1 MTQTQVPLKDTI
13 QSEQNSRPKWL
24 PITSIIILA
33 ACLYFYQ
40 LGTESLWID
49 ELYSIEDAQKGIPEL
64 LSTSTR
70 PAYYILLHVWML
82 FGTDEAWLRGLSVI
96 FALVTIFL
104 VYKLGSHLIDDSVGL
119 LAAGLMTLSPIFINH
134 AQEVR
139 MYGLSNCLCLGGTLA
154 LSITLE
160 RIRAASLIS
169 WLVLRILAVLTT
181 PLNIFL
187 LIPDGIL
194 WLWKLRKHRQV
205 MIIFALA
212 GLGLVGLS
220 LFWIYLQWESIFSYF
235 QDWSSGQ
242 PKPGIANVI
251 ARLTSFTA
259 RWPLRTV
266 SSPLSHFYKLY
277 TVMLVG
283 ILGFS
288 FTFVNPKY
296 NPKVF
301 RLAAWAFLP
310 AGALLTISWLLSP
323 IWLPRYLLFVA
334 PYLLILL
341 AAGFLGIWRK
351 QRKLAIVITL
361 MYIFAMGAGL
371 ENYYSSSVAY
381 RANWRGVTQ
390 MIAQEE
396 QPGDVLAAIISH
408 SRPSLALKHYYQNHQ
423 GSLAI
428 NVVDNCEGKNSEK
441 ESCQGVEN
449 TLESLP
455 AFDSRLWLVYLDT
468 TASAE
473 ELENF
478 QQKVKEAFQ
487 VDKQQTFNSDLGV
500 KNDIEVF
507 LLSPK

>member
-49 ELYSIEDAQKGIPEL
+49 ELYSIEDAQKSIPEL

-70 PAYYILLHVWML
+70 PAYYILLHIWML

-119 LAAGLMTLSPIFINH
+119 LAAGLMTLSPLFINH

-194 WLWKLRKHRQV
+194 WLWKLRKNRQV
-205 MIIFALA
+205 MIIFAFV

-220 LFWIYLQWESIFSYF
+220 LFWIYLQWESIFIYF
-235 QDWSSGQ
+235 QDWSSDQ
-242 PKPGIANVI
+242 PKPGITNVI

-310 AGALLTISWLLSP
+310 AGALLTISWLLGP

-341 AAGFLGIWRK
+341 AAGFLGVWHK
-351 QRKLAIVITL
+351 QRKLAVILAL
-361 MYIFAMGAGL
+361 MYIFAVGSGL
-371 ENYYSSSVAY
+371 QNYYSVPY

-390 MIAQEE
+390 MIAEEE
-396 QPGDVLAAIISH
+396 QSGDVLAAIISH
-408 SRPSLALKHYYQNHQ
+408 SRPNIALKHYYQSYQ
-423 GSLAI
+423 GSLPI
-428 NVVDNCEGKNSEK
+428 NVVDNCEGKNSEQ
-441 ESCQGVEN
+441 ENCQGVEN
-449 TLESLP
+449 TLDNLP
-455 AFDSRLWLVYLDT
+455 TFDSRLWLVYLDT
-468 TASAE
+468 IGDSKAFKDKIE
-473 ELENF
+473 QGF
-478 QQKVKEAFQ
+478 KVEQ
-487 VDKQQTFNSDLGV
+487 NQTFNSDLGI
-500 KNDIEVF
+500 KNNIEVF
-507 LLSPK
+507 LLREK